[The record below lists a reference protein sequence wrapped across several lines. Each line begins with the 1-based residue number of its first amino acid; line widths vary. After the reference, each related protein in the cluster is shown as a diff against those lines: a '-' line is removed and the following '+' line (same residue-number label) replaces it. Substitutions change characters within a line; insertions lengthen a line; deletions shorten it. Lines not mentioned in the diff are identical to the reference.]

1 MQFGQN
7 RRDFITLLGGAAAA
21 WPLAARGQ
29 QAGIP
34 VIGYLGAGSLGPSTP
49 QLTAFRQSL
58 AEAGYVEGRNMTI
71 DYRFAEGQYDRLPA
85 LAEELVRHQ
94 AAAIVATSSL
104 PALAAKGATASV
116 PIVFSSTDDPV
127 KLGLVESLSR
137 PGGNATGVHFFLS
150 ELGAKQLSLLR
161 ELVPAAARIGLLVNP
176 DNANAKAVMKAMT
189 TAASAIAIEAV
200 QASDRHGIDAAFAT
214 FVRNKVDALLVAADP
229 FFFSQRL
236 QLATL
241 ATRHAIPAIYNV
253 REFAEVEWIA
263 GHSLKLLALDHV
275 LRDAG
280 LSDFEAEL
288 EQLAMDAR
296 RTPQRI
302 FRAHPPDQRAQFGI
316 DGSLAARLAGSPAIT
331 PR

>member
-1 MQFGQN
+1 M
-7 RRDFITLLGGAAAA
+7 
-21 WPLAARGQ
+21 
-29 QAGIP
+29 P
-34 VIGYLGAGSLGPSTP
+34 VIGYLSAGSLGTSTP
-49 QLTAFRQSL
+49 QLTVFRQSL

-85 LAEELVRHQ
+85 LAEELVRRQ
-94 AAAIVATSSL
+94 AAAIVAASSV

-189 TAASAIAIEAV
+189 TATSAIAIEAV

-229 FFFSQRL
+229 FFFSRRL

-253 REFAEVEWIA
+253 REFAEVGGLITY
-263 GHSLKLLALDHV
+263 GTSLTEVFRQVGIYTGRILKGAKPADLPVVQATKFELVINAQTARALGVKISDNLL
-275 LRDAG
+275 
-280 LSDFEAEL
+280 
-288 EQLAMDAR
+288 
-296 RTPQRI
+296 
-302 FRAHPPDQRAQFGI
+302 
-316 DGSLAARLAGSPAIT
+316 SLADEVIE
-331 PR
+331 

>member
-1 MQFGQN
+1 VN
-7 RRDFITLLGGAAAA
+7 RREFITLVGGTAA
-21 WPLAARGQ
+21 WPLAARAQ
-29 QAGIP
+29 QSAMP
-34 VIGYLGAGSLGPSTP
+34 VIGYLSAGSLGPSTP
-49 QLTAFRQSL
+49 QLTVFRQSL

-85 LAEELVRHQ
+85 LAEELVRRQ
-94 AAAIVATSSL
+94 AAAIVAASSP

-116 PIVFSSTDDPV
+116 PIVFTSTDDPV

-214 FVRNKVDALLVAADP
+214 FVRNKVDAGDEVRAGHQCPDRQGAGCQNIRQSAVARRRGDRMIRREFITLLGGA
-229 FFFSQRL
+229 
-236 QLATL
+236 
-241 ATRHAIPAIYNV
+241 ATRCVAW
-253 REFAEVEWIA
+253 R
-263 GHSLKLLALDHV
+263 
-275 LRDAG
+275 
-280 LSDFEAEL
+280 
-288 EQLAMDAR
+288 
-296 RTPQRI
+296 
-302 FRAHPPDQRAQFGI
+302 
-316 DGSLAARLAGSPAIT
+316 
-331 PR
+331 

>member
-1 MQFGQN
+1 VK
-7 RRDFITLLGGAAAA
+7 RRAFITLLGGAAA
-21 WPLAARGQ
+21 WPLAARAQ
-29 QAGIP
+29 QRMP

-49 QLTAFRQSL
+49 PLTVFRQSL

-85 LAEELVRHQ
+85 LADELVRRQ

-116 PIVFSSTDDPV
+116 PIVFSSTDDPL

-137 PGGNATGVHFFLS
+137 LGGNATGVHFFLS

-176 DNANAKAVMKAMT
+176 DNSNAKAVMKEMT

-253 REFAEVEWIA
+253 REFAEVGGLITY
-263 GHSLKLLALDHV
+263 GTSLTEVYRQVGIYTGRILKGAKPADLRVVQATKFELVINAQTARALGVKISDNLL
-275 LRDAG
+275 
-280 LSDFEAEL
+280 
-288 EQLAMDAR
+288 
-296 RTPQRI
+296 
-302 FRAHPPDQRAQFGI
+302 
-316 DGSLAARLAGSPAIT
+316 SLADEVIE
-331 PR
+331 